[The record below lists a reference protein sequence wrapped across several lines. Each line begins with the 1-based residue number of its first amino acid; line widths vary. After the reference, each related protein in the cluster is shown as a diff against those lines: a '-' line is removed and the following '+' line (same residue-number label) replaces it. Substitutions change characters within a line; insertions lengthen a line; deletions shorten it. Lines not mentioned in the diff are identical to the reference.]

1 MTRLPLKQDDQLDA
15 ATRALFDGIRA
26 RGGDVPDLYRLL
38 ANVPELLK
46 AWTDLAWPLRNVP
59 CAERGLRELLIMRTA
74 QSTGAK
80 YEWAH
85 HWKMALDAGVTEKKL
100 AALEHWRDSDCF
112 SAAERAAL
120 AMTDEIAPGAHMSD
134 ATFQNLRAHFA
145 DDAIVQLVLTVSFYC
160 CVARFAGGLA
170 LDVEAKYA
178 GVPPMTARERR

>member
-1 MTRLPLKQDDQLDA
+1 VTRLPLKQDDQLDA
-15 ATRALFDGIRA
+15 ATRELFAAIRA
-26 RGGDVPDLYRLL
+26 RGGEVPDLYRLL

-46 AWTDLAWPLRNVP
+46 AWTDLAWPLRNVQ
-59 CAERGLRELLIMRTA
+59 CADRSLRELLIMRTA
-74 QSTGAK
+74 QLTGAK

-85 HWKMALDAGVTEKKL
+85 HWNMALDTGVKEKQL

-120 AMTDEIAPGAHMSD
+120 AMTDEIVSGAHMPD
-134 ATFQNLRAHFA
+134 AVFRELRAHFA
-145 DDAIVQLVLTVSFYC
+145 DAAIVQVVLTVSFYC

-178 GVPPMTARERR
+178 GVPSMTARERR